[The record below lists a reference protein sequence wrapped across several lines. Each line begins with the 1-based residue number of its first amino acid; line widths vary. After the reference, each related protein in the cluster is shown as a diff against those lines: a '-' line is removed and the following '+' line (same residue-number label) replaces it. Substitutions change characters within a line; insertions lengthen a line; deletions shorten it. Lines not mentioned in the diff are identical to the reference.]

1 MNRLLSYRDLYNRLT
16 LSVRIIGKISIVIF
30 LIFGFQIHIFGQ
42 KSDTTLSHYLSI
54 AGDQYLKDDY
64 REALKSYEL
73 VFEKDSTLEIVSYR
87 LGVCYAKL
95 FIFNESTEYFVKS
108 IKMNYRIG
116 DALFNIGLNYS
127 SQQKDSFALVYFEL
141 ASKYLPDDDE
151 IKNKIKEFKV
161 LTNTE

>member
-1 MNRLLSYRDLYNRLT
+1 M
-16 LSVRIIGKISIVIF
+16 IGKLLIVIF

-42 KSDTTLSHYLSI
+42 KNDTILSHYLSI

-73 VFEKDSTLEIVSYR
+73 IFEKDSTLEIVSYR
-87 LGVCYAKL
+87 LGVCYAKV
-95 FIFNESTEYFVKS
+95 FIFSESTKYFVKA

-141 ASKYLPDDDE
+141 ASKYLPDDME
-151 IKNKIKEFKV
+151 IKNKILEFKK
-161 LTNTE
+161 LTNSE